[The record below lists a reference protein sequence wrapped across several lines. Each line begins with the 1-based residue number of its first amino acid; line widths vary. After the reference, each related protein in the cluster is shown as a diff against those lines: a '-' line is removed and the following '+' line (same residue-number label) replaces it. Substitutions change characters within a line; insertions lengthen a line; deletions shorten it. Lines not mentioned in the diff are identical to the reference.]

1 MRTNI
6 LVYKFE
12 GNTSIV
18 RSIGSEYEIR
28 IRRRKS
34 NLKKKETHK
43 ISYIIIFYDN
53 IFLPI

>member
-18 RSIGSEYEIR
+18 RSIGSEYLIR
-28 IRRRKS
+28 IRRRKQ
-34 NLKKKETHK
+34 
-43 ISYIIIFYDN
+43 IF
-53 IFLPI
+53 